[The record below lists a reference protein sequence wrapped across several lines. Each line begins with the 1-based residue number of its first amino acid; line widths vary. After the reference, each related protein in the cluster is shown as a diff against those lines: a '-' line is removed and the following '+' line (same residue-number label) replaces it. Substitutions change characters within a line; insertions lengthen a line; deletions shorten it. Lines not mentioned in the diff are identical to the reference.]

1 MSTPTASFSRFAAA
15 ACATVITA
23 VGAWMFVNSS
33 ASTERDP
40 FHFAAVMAANA
51 EIRAAQAAQV
61 AQERSRSYA
70 RACWNQALSDVRPP
84 SSSIPE
90 CRRG

>member
-1 MSTPTASFSRFAAA
+1 MITPTANFSRLAAA

-23 VGAWMFVNSS
+23 VSAWVFANSS
-33 ASTERDP
+33 APTERDP

-51 EIRAAQAAQV
+51 EIRAAQV
-61 AQERSRSYA
+61 AQEQSRSNA
-70 RACWNQALSDVRPP
+70 RACWNQSLSDGRPP
-84 SSSIPE
+84 SSSVPE

>member
-1 MSTPTASFSRFAAA
+1 MSTPTVSFSHFAAA

-23 VGAWMFVNSS
+23 AGAWMFVNSS

-40 FHFAAVMAANA
+40 FHFAAVMAANG
-51 EIRAAQAAQV
+51 EIRAAQV
-61 AQERSRSYA
+61 AQERSRSTA
-70 RACWNQALSDVRPP
+70 GACRNQSLSDGRPP

>member
-1 MSTPTASFSRFAAA
+1 MSTSTVSFSRFAAA

-40 FHFAAVMAANA
+40 FHFAAVMAANG
-51 EIRAAQAAQV
+51 EIRAAQV
-61 AQERSRSYA
+61 AQERSRSTA
-70 RACWNQALSDVRPP
+70 RACRNQSLSDGRPP

>member
-1 MSTPTASFSRFAAA
+1 MITPTASFSRFAAA

-23 VGAWMFVNSS
+23 VSAWIFANSS
-33 ASTERDP
+33 ASTARDP

-51 EIRAAQAAQV
+51 EIRAAQV
-61 AQERSRSYA
+61 AQERSRSNA
-70 RACWNQALSDVRPP
+70 RACWNQSLSDGRPP